1 MGDNIIVANEDDFQ
15 TVRDIT
21 QITIKSVYPKYYPEG
36 AVQFF
41 CNHHSD
47 DRIMDDIKGGKVF
60 LVKTD
65 EGTNVGTVTVSDNEI
80 NRLFVLPEHQ
90 RKGYGKQLM
99 DFAEQVIGKESDCIV
114 LDASLPAKNIY
125 INRGYEATAY
135 NMIKTENGDYLCYD
149 VMEKRL

>member
-1 MGDNIIVANEDDFQ
+1 MKD
-15 TVRDIT
+15 
-21 QITIKSVYPKYYPEG
+21 
-36 AVQFF
+36 
-41 CNHHSD
+41 
-47 DRIMDDIKGGKVF
+47 GKVF
-60 LVKTD
+60 LLKTD

-135 NMIKTENGDYLCYD
+135 NMIRTENGDYLCYD